1 MGSAVDTCNV
11 ALSHLGNARRVASID
26 PPDGSVEADYCAT
39 FYPIALKE
47 LLEAADWTFAR
58 KRVALAPA
66 TTNESLVWTYAYAK
80 PSDCLVP
87 RRILTNDPTK
97 FEQDSADFDTEGDV
111 LYTNQA
117 EAVLVYTRPVSDPT
131 KFSSSFETALALL
144 LAAHLAGPILKGTEG
159 VNAKN
164 GLRKMAADTA
174 KSATSNDANKTSL
187 SNMPFP
193 SGLMARGGYAGST
206 SPSTDVNTYGTGY
219 AIS

>member
-11 ALSHLGNARRVASID
+11 ALSHLGNGRRVAAID

-47 LLEAADWTFAR
+47 LLEAADWSFAR
-58 KRVALAPA
+58 TRVALAPV
-66 TTNESLVWTYAYAK
+66 TNVSTVWVYAYAK

-87 RRILTNDPTK
+87 RRILTNDAAK

-117 EAVLVYTRPVSDPT
+117 DAVLVYTRPVSDPT
-131 KFSSSFETALALL
+131 KFSASFETALGLR
-144 LAAHLAGPILKGTEG
+144 LASHLAGPVLKGNEG
-159 VNAKN
+159 VAAKER
-164 GLRKMAADTA
+164 LSALAAREL
-174 KSATSNDANKTSL
+174 KSSTSNDANKTSL
-187 SNMPFP
+187 TNMPFP
-193 SGLMARGGYAGST
+193 SGLMARGGYQGST
-206 SPSTDVNTYGTGY
+206 APSTDVNTYGTGY

>member
-11 ALSHLGNARRVASID
+11 ALSHLGNARRVAAID
-26 PPDGSVEADYCAT
+26 PPDGSVEADYCST

-47 LLEAADWTFAR
+47 LLESADWTFAR
-58 KRVALAPA
+58 KRVALSPA
-66 TTNESLVWTYAYAK
+66 AVNESQVWQYAYAK

-131 KFSSSFETALALL
+131 KFSSSFETALALM

-164 GLRKMAADTA
+164 GLRKLAADTA

-187 SNMPFP
+187 TNMPFP
-193 SGLMARGGYAGST
+193 SGLMARGGYPGAT
-206 SPSTDVNTYGTGY
+206 TPSTDVYTYGTGY
-219 AIS
+219 AIN